1 MNGDGKTVIAP
12 GEQQVAED
20 EAGLRLDRW
29 FRRRFPGVPHS
40 LLEKLLRTGKLRIDG
55 KRARANTR
63 LVAGQ
68 VLRVP
73 AIEQRRDLARSGAAP
88 QVGRDDTRR
97 LQESV
102 LYKDRHVLAINKPPG
117 LAVQGGSRTTRHL
130 DAMLDVLQFES
141 PERPRLVHRLDKDTS
156 GVLLLAR
163 NARAA
168 STLTRAFRHK
178 AARKVY
184 WALVVGVP
192 RPREGRIELALA
204 KKPVGHG
211 GERVSVAGE
220 KEGKRAVT
228 LYRVV
233 EAAGSRVAWLE
244 LEPLTGRTHQLR
256 AHCAAL
262 GTPILGDGKYGG
274 EAAHIFSEDWG
285 RRLQLLAREIEI
297 EGPGKKPLHVVAP
310 LPEHMRD
317 AFSFFGFDDSDGGG
331 GQNQS
336 CGIRS
341 GFSGKRLK

>member
-1 MNGDGKTVIAP
+1 MSDDRKIAAASAEHRI
-12 GEQQVAED
+12 GED
-20 EAGLRLDRW
+20 EAGQRLDRW

-63 LVAGQ
+63 LTAGQ
-68 VLRVP
+68 ILRVP
-73 AIEQRRDLARSGAAP
+73 PIEPRRTPARTGASLR
-88 QVGRDDTRR
+88 VGRDEARR
-97 LQESV
+97 LQASV
-102 LYKDRHVLAINKPPG
+102 LYRDAHVLAIDKPPG
-117 LAVQGGSRTTRHL
+117 LAVQGGSRTARHL

-163 NARAA
+163 TARAA
-168 STLTRAFRHK
+168 AALTRAFRHK
-178 AARKVY
+178 KARKVY

-192 RPREGRIELALA
+192 RPEKGRIELALA
-204 KKPVGHG
+204 KKPARRG

-220 KEGKRAVT
+220 DEGKRAVT
-228 LYRVV
+228 LYRAIEV
-233 EAAGSRVAWLE
+233 AGSRVAWLE

-274 EAAHIFSEDWG
+274 KAAHIFSEDWG

-297 EGPGKKPLHVVAP
+297 AGPGGSPLHIVAP
-310 LPEHMRD
+310 LPDHMRD
-317 AFSFFGFDDSDGGG
+317 AFNFFGFDVPGA
-331 GQNQS
+331 
-336 CGIRS
+336 
-341 GFSGKRLK
+341 